1 MFIFLGTRNG
11 KEMVLVVER
20 DEEVHFIKVQI
31 MEQVRGVKREAPIED
46 NTSGEIISV
55 PTPAKLQTFRKAVK
69 AFEEAIKTEDTVAL
83 TGHKLVYAVYSI
95 ILPKPT

>member
-31 MEQVRGVKREAPIED
+31 MEQHG
-46 NTSGEIISV
+46 
-55 PTPAKLQTFRKAVK
+55 
-69 AFEEAIKTEDTVAL
+69 AL
-83 TGHKLVYAVYSI
+83 EKSTWNRTDYPGCRI
-95 ILPKPT
+95 